1 MPTAATLEVADIFR
15 SYGDRFREQHAGRLP
30 LEHLRAMSAIEHC
43 RTAELGGHVYECDH
57 CRERRVAYNSCRNR
71 HCPKCQGAE
80 RLRWLEARQ
89 RELLPV
95 DYFHVVFTLPAE
107 LGPLALRNPK
117 PLYSLLFRCAA
128 QTLLEVATS
137 PKRLGARLG
146 VLAVLHTW
154 GQQLT
159 HHPHVHCIVPG
170 GGLSPTGDR
179 WIPSRRG
186 YLLPVRV
193 LSRVFRGKYLAGL
206 QAARAAGELAWVG
219 KVEHLADPE
228 TFQSFL
234 DALYNQEWVVYCKP
248 PFAGPERVLKYL
260 SRYTHR
266 VALSNQR
273 LLRMESDTVVLT
285 YKDYRH
291 GGRWRLLRLRAE
303 ELIRRF
309 LQHVLPSGFVRIR
322 YYGLLANRHRA
333 EALRLCREALGA
345 SPPEGVPVEEASPP
359 SWACPH
365 CGEGNLR
372 IVGRVSRREA
382 PAALLR
388 ERAPPC
394 RAA

>member
-1 MPTAATLEVADIFR
+1 MAPAATLEVADIFR
-15 SYGDRFREQHAGRLP
+15 SYGGRFREQRAGRLP
-30 LEHLRAMSAIEHC
+30 LEHLRAMSAIERC

-57 CRERRVAYNSCRNR
+57 CHERRVAYNSCRNR

-89 RELLPV
+89 RDLLPV

-107 LGPLALRNPK
+107 IGPLALRNPK
-117 PLYSLLFRCAA
+117 ALYGLLFRCAA

-137 PKRLGARLG
+137 PKHLGARLG

-170 GGLSPTGDR
+170 GGLSSTRGR

-186 YLLPVRV
+186 YLLPVQV

-206 QAARAAGELAWVG
+206 GAAKAAGELALVG
-219 KVEHLADPE
+219 KLERLADPE
-228 TFQSFL
+228 SFRGLL
-234 DALYNQEWVVYCKP
+234 DGLYSQEWVVYCKP
-248 PFAGPERVLKYL
+248 PFAGPETVLKYL

-273 LLRMESDTVVLT
+273 LLRMEGDTVVLT

-291 GGRWRLLRLRAE
+291 GGRQRLLRLPAP

-309 LQHVLPSGFVRIR
+309 LQHVLPCGFVRIR

-333 EALRLCREALGA
+333 DALKLCREALGA
-345 SPPEGVPVEEASPP
+345 PQAEEEPSEDALP
-359 SWACPH
+359 SWTCPL
-365 CGEGNLR
+365 CGEGTLK
-372 IVGRVSRREA
+372 IVEWIGGPED
-382 PAALLR
+382 AATLTR